1 MKSRRSRWVVGV
13 FLILAG
19 CSTAQPPRP
28 QPVLLN
34 TAPDASKPIYPESSS
49 KTISL
54 VERKILRAK
63 GNLVTVSKKLLRELI
78 EEEKLSESKRGK
90 LSAQLEALKKV
101 DREEAQKAVP

>member
-1 MKSRRSRWVVGV
+1 MKSRRSRWVGGL
-13 FLILAG
+13 FLVLAG

-28 QPVLLN
+28 QPVPFN
-34 TAPDASKPIYPESSS
+34 TATDASRPIYPESSS

-63 GNLVTVSKKLLRELI
+63 GNLVTVSKRLLRQLI
-78 EEEKLSESKRGK
+78 EEEKLSESKRDR

-101 DREEAQKAVP
+101 DREEAQKSVP